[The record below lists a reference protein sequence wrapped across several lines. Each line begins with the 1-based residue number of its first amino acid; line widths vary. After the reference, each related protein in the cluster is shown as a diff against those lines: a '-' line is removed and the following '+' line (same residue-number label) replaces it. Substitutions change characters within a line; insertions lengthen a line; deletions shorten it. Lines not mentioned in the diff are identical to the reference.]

1 MARPI
6 LLRLEHRL
14 VAEPAAET
22 PESSAPDIHGRH
34 QPPINGLA

>member
-1 MARPI
+1 MAPPI

-14 VAEPAAET
+14 VAELAAET